1 MSLDKRSI
9 ELGTEGWGVKE
20 DNLLAFRKDRTRYI
34 EKPFT
39 FSRGSGGTV
48 VNKDGFIEQAGLTSN
63 QTVSP
68 LLSEIPDTA
77 DATTLDGWSVYGT
90 PIERSITDGKLV
102 IEASGSNQ
110 GINYAPIYESGKTYL
125 VRFYAEGD
133 PANVYISLGGA
144 GAVTMAAPGEGWV
157 EAVVN
162 FPTTNHTISFRANG
176 NNAGRTVY
184 SSLTITEINVD
195 SPRICYLNNPD
206 GHLLL
211 EPQSTNYAA
220 GLQPA
225 DWHSSNHVNIT
236 RNAIQAPSG
245 LNQASLVVKD
255 VASADSYSRQS
266 MSFSSG
272 VGTQVV
278 TASVFLKYYNNP
290 WVYLRPAFYSGAGA
304 TSDQRTWFDIQ
315 NGVVGTNNNENATIE
330 DYGNGWY
337 RCSVTWTIDKS
348 VDLNGYLHI
357 YLANDDNSQQQTVGQ
372 GYYAYGIQGE
382 ELAYPTSYIPSQS
395 SPSTVFG
402 RTRTAE
408 TANNCGAAQDFNDDE
423 GVLFAEILGIGD
435 NQHPSNIYNFV
446 SINNGLNNH
455 NIVAIGYREDTK
467 KFFIVVR
474 GGNTTSFVEQN
485 LDFEFNKYYRIAL
498 KYKSGNSSI
507 FINGDKINDY
517 TQTFSITGLTKLSFD
532 YGGVDYTAAGLKTK
546 EIKVYPETL
555 NDAELRLLTKYAPKD
570 YDAAFTA
577 DYVDSLAEFTVLR
590 TEATDKL
597 YYSISDGTNSV
608 SGSATITAT
617 QVTISN
623 IDISSLTDG
632 TLTLSVYIEDERKQ
646 RGVTVT
652 DTTIKDTTNTPLYS
666 YALQQRATGATFE
679 DLDNSESIIESLNVE
694 V

>member
-20 DNLLAFRKDRTRYI
+20 DNLLAFRKDRTRYV

-39 FSRGSGGTV
+39 FSRASEGTIINSDGLIEYAGVSDVELVTNGSFDQDSNWNYNPTYWDISNGTLNSLGVGNSQISQQLIGTVSGKYYLISIPSIKNISGGTGVFSV
-48 VNKDGFIEQAGLTSN
+48 VL
-63 QTVSP
+63 
-68 LLSEIPDTA
+68 
-77 DATTLDGWSVYGT
+77 
-90 PIERSITDGKLV
+90 
-102 IEASGSNQ
+102 GSNTAI
-110 GINYAPIYESGKTYL
+110 INDNSESINIIL
-125 VRFYAEGD
+125 QASVNNSLF
-133 PANVYISLGGA
+133 YIS
-144 GAVTMAAPGEGWV
+144 PGSSSF
-157 EAVVN
+157 N
-162 FPTTNHTISFRANG
+162 IDNISVKEVLQDFARID
-176 NNAGRTVY
+176 Y
-184 SSLTITEINVD
+184 STGD
-195 SPRICYLNNPD
+195 D
-206 GHLLL
+206 ALLL
-211 EPQSTNYAA
+211 EPARTNLIERSNLSSYLLTTQGSIQVTSSDIDFIFSGQKAKLITTNGNSSDYISFPGTFSATAYTTSFFVKKYQESEVTIETQFHQSGLDASYVTINFDNKTVTPSPNGAQGQVSIDEISSDWFRVSTTTNLSSNRNTLRLIPRQNVYMQ
-220 GLQPA
+220 GLQLE
-225 DWHSSNHVNIT
+225 
-236 RNAIQAPSG
+236 QG
-245 LNQASLVVKD
+245 
-255 VASADSYSRQS
+255 SY
-266 MSFSSG
+266 
-272 VGTQVV
+272 
-278 TASVFLKYYNNP
+278 A
-290 WVYLRPAFYSGAGA
+290 
-304 TSDQRTWFDIQ
+304 
-315 NGVVGTNNNENATIE
+315 
-330 DYGNGWY
+330 
-337 RCSVTWTIDKS
+337 
-348 VDLNGYLHI
+348 
-357 YLANDDNSQQQTVGQ
+357 
-372 GYYAYGIQGE
+372 
-382 ELAYPTSYIPSQS
+382 TSYIP
-395 SPSTVFG
+395 TFG
-402 RTRTAE
+402 TSVTRAAE
-408 TANNCGAAQDFNDDE
+408 AANNCGAVQDFNDDE
-423 GVLFAEILGIGD
+423 GVLFAEILGTGD

-577 DYVDSLAEFTVLR
+577 DYVDNLAEFTVLR
-590 TEATDKL
+590 TEVTDKL